1 MFCAGM
7 KLKAFFFLVSLLSV
21 SPMAVRAAGG
31 DSAPVPV
38 RAVAPDFPYEM
49 RREGV
54 GGVVTIK
61 CVIDEKGNVQEP
73 EVQKATNDAFIKPAV
88 DALKKWKF
96 KPARKDGV
104 VIAQRVTIPI
114 QFSIKD

>member
-1 MFCAGM
+1 MTPGM
-7 KLKAFFFLVSLLSV
+7 KLKSFFIIFSLISALPV
-21 SPMAVRAAGG
+21 AVRAAGG

-38 RAVAPDFPYEM
+38 RAVAPEFPYEM

-73 EVQKATNDAFIKPAV
+73 EVQKASNEAFVKPAMV
-88 DALKKWKF
+88 ALMKWKF

-104 VIAQRVTIPI
+104 VVAQRVTIPI